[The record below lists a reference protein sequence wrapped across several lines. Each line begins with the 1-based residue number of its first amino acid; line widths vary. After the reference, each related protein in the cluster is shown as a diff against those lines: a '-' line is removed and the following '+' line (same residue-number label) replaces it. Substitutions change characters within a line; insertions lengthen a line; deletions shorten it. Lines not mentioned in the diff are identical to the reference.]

1 MPSELITIPAAE
13 WDKLKQRATKLAL
26 DKSNQQLV
34 MQLMRKMGEA
44 SGLENVIDNML
55 RSIVDVIGGANLILY
70 YKIDTDIFSADVYG
84 VKHHLQQL
92 DDQRIGDAF
101 ATGKASEYEHDFSD
115 TQMLTPAFTHAYT
128 WIYPLKIGAAVIGVF
143 KMESLHVAMRDL
155 HNQLPLFFNYAA
167 LVLKN
172 EILGHTRLQHINS
185 LLQQEIIIRKQ
196 TEQKLVTAKN
206 EAEAANRAK
215 SIFLANMSHELRTPM
230 NAVLGFSQL
239 MQRDR
244 GLSPSQRETLNIINN
259 SGKHLLELINDVL
272 DMAKIEAGRVVIEN
286 GNFDLGAL
294 ILNTIDM
301 MHERAEAKGLELI
314 LDQSSSFPRFVSA
327 DEAKLRQILLNLVGN
342 AIKYTQKG
350 RVVVRLKSED
360 LAKPEQCLVVFEIKD
375 TGIGIAEQDLP
386 FVFDTFVQVG
396 RESDQQGSGLGLRIT
411 KQYAELMDGQVTV
424 SSELDKGS
432 CFTLMLPVTKV
443 DQSEIINK
451 LVLDGKQVLGLAE
464 GQPHCRVLIVED
476 QLENRLLLKKLMES
490 VGFQVFEAV
499 NGQQGVEQFTQWQ
512 PHFIWMD
519 RRMPIMD
526 GIAATQKIRSLPNGD
541 KVKIVAV
548 TASVF
553 TEQRQEFLDAGADDI
568 VGKPY
573 RDAEIFACMTKH
585 LGVQFIY
592 DEPVSENNA
601 AEQVLNAQ
609 RLKQLPEALV
619 SELQQAGMSLDIEQS
634 LAVIEQIKAIDAPL
648 ADVLA
653 DRVSQFD
660 FEAIT
665 KLLGDGDEF
674 VTTQRTY

>member
-1 MPSELITIPAAE
+1 MPNELITIPVAE
-13 WDKLKQRATKLAL
+13 WNKLKQRANKLAL

-34 MQLMRKMGEA
+34 MQLMRKMSEA

-70 YKIDTDIFSADVYG
+70 YKIDADIFYADVYG
-84 VKHHLQQL
+84 LKKHLQQL
-92 DDQRIGDAF
+92 DDQRVSNAF

-128 WIYPLKIGAAVIGVF
+128 WVYPLKVGSTMIGVF

-172 EILGHTRLQHINS
+172 EILGHTRLQHINN

-196 TEQKLVTAKN
+196 TEQELLASKD

-239 MQRDR
+239 MQKDSE
-244 GLSPSQRETLNIINN
+244 LSPAQRETLNIINN
-259 SGKHLLELINDVL
+259 SGKHLLKLINDVL
-272 DMAKIEAGRVVIEN
+272 DMAKIEAGRVIIEN

-294 ILNTIDM
+294 ILDTIDM
-301 MHERAEAKGLELI
+301 MHERAEAKGLELF
-314 LDQSSSFPRFVSA
+314 LDQSSSFPRFVNS

-350 RVVVRLKSED
+350 RVVVYLRAED
-360 LAKPEQCLVVFEIKD
+360 LPGNQQCLLICEIED

-386 FVFDTFVQVG
+386 FIFDTFVQVG
-396 RESDQQGSGLGLRIT
+396 RESEQQGSGLGLRIT
-411 KQYAELMDGQVTV
+411 KQYAELMGGQITVT
-424 SSELDKGS
+424 SKLDKGS
-432 CFTLMLPVTKV
+432 SFILKLPVTKV
-443 DQSEIINK
+443 EQSEIINK

-464 GQPHCRVLIVED
+464 GQPVYRVLIVED
-476 QLENRLLLKKLMES
+476 QLENRLLLKRLMEF

-499 NGQQGVEQFTQWQ
+499 NGEQGVEEFKRWQ
-512 PHFIWMD
+512 PDFIWMD

-526 GIAATQKIRSLPNGD
+526 GIAATQKIRVLPNGD
-541 KVKIVAV
+541 KVKIVAL

-553 TEQRQEFLDAGADDI
+553 TEQQQEFLNAGVDDI
-568 VGKPY
+568 VSKPY
-573 RDAEIFACMTKH
+573 REAEIFALMTKH

-592 DEPVSENNA
+592 DEPVNRRNVT
-601 AEQVLNAQ
+601 EQLLNDQ
-609 RLKQLPEALV
+609 RLKQLPEALL
-619 SELQQAGMSLDIEQS
+619 SELQQAVMSLDIEQS
-634 LAVIEQIKAIDAPL
+634 LAVIEQIKALDAQL
-648 ADVLA
+648 ADELTE
-653 DRVSQFD
+653 RINQFD
-660 FEAIT
+660 FEALT
-665 KLLGDGDEF
+665 KLLSDAGIS
-674 VTTQRTY
+674 

>member
-1 MPSELITIPAAE
+1 MPNELMTISVAE
-13 WDKLKQRATKLAL
+13 WNKLKQRATKLAL
-26 DKSNQQLV
+26 DKSHQQLV
-34 MQLMRKMGEA
+34 MQLMRKMSEA

-55 RSIVDVIGGANLILY
+55 HSIVDVIGGANLILY
-70 YKIDTDIFSADVYG
+70 YKIDADIFYADVYG
-84 VKHHLQQL
+84 VKNRLQQL
-92 DDQRIGDAF
+92 DDERVNDAF
-101 ATGKASEYEHDFSD
+101 ITGNAIEYEHDFSD

-128 WIYPLKIGAAVIGVF
+128 WVYPLKVGSTVIGVF

-172 EILGHTRLQHINS
+172 EILGYTRLQEINN

-196 TEQKLVTAKN
+196 TERKLVAAKN

-239 MQRDR
+239 MQKD
-244 GLSPSQRETLNIINN
+244 GDLNPAQRETLNIINN
-259 SGKHLLELINDVL
+259 SGKHLLKLINDVL

-294 ILNTIDM
+294 ILDTIDM
-301 MHERAEAKGLELI
+301 MHERAEAKGLELL
-314 LDQSSSFPRFVSA
+314 LDQASSFPRFVNA

-350 RVVVRLKSED
+350 RVVVRLTAED
-360 LAKPEQCLVVFEIKD
+360 LPDIQQCSLICEIKD

-411 KQYAELMDGQVTV
+411 QQYAQLMGGQVTV
-424 SSELDKGS
+424 TSELDKGS
-432 CFTLMLPVTKV
+432 AFTLTLPVIKV
-443 DQSEIINK
+443 DQSEIISK
-451 LVLDGKQVLGLAE
+451 LILDGKQVLGLAE
-464 GQPHCRVLIVED
+464 GQPIYRVLIVED
-476 QLENRLLLKKLMES
+476 QLENRLLLKKLMEF

-499 NGQQGVEQFTQWQ
+499 NGQQGVEQFTRGQ

-526 GIAATQKIRSLPNGD
+526 GITATQKIRALPNGD

-553 TEQRQEFLDAGADDI
+553 TEQRQEFLNAGVDDI

-573 RDAEIFACMTKH
+573 RDAEIFACMTKY

-592 DEPVSENNA
+592 DEPVNQKNVT
-601 AEQVLNAQ
+601 EQVFNDQ

-619 SELQQAGMSLDIEQS
+619 SELQQAVMSLDIEQS
-634 LAVIEQIKAIDAPL
+634 LAVIEQIREIDAPL

-653 DRVSQFD
+653 GRVNQFD

-665 KLLGDGDEF
+665 KLLGDADG
-674 VTTQRTY
+674 

>member
-1 MPSELITIPAAE
+1 MPNELMTIPVAE
-13 WDKLKQRATKLAL
+13 WNKLKQRATKLAL

-34 MQLMRKMGEA
+34 MQLMSKMGEA
-44 SGLENVIDNML
+44 SGLENVIDAML

-70 YKIDTDIFSADVYG
+70 YKIDADIFYADVYG
-84 VKHHLQQL
+84 VKKRLQQL
-92 DDQRIGDAF
+92 DDRRVADAF

-128 WIYPLKIGAAVIGVF
+128 WIYPLKVGPAVIGVF
-143 KMESLHVAMRDL
+143 KMESLHIAMRDL
-155 HNQLPLFFNYAA
+155 YNQLPLFFNYAA

-172 EILGHTRLQHINS
+172 EILGYTRLQAANN
-185 LLQQEIIIRKQ
+185 LLQQEIVIRKQ
-196 TEQKLVTAKN
+196 TERELLTAKN

-239 MQRDR
+239 MQKDS
-244 GLSPSQRETLNIINN
+244 GLSPEQRETLNIINN

-294 ILNTIDM
+294 IRDTVDM
-301 MHERAEAKGLELI
+301 MHERAETKGLELL
-314 LDQSSSFPRFVSA
+314 LDQSSDFPRFVSS

-350 RVVVRLKSED
+350 HVVVRLTAED
-360 LAKPEQCLVVFEIKD
+360 LPDVQQCLLIFEIKD

-386 FVFDTFVQVG
+386 YIFDTFVQVG

-411 KQYAELMDGQVTV
+411 KQYAGLMGGQVTV
-424 SSELDKGS
+424 TSELNKGS
-432 CFTLMLPVTKV
+432 SFILRLPVTKV
-443 DQSEIINK
+443 GQSEIINK
-451 LVLDGKQVLGLAE
+451 LVLDGKQVLGLAA
-464 GQPHCRVLIVED
+464 GQPVYRVLIVED
-476 QLENRLLLKKLMES
+476 QLENRLLLKRLMEFA
-490 VGFQVFEAV
+490 GFQVYEAV
-499 NGQQGVEQFTQWQ
+499 NGQQGVEQFTLRQ

-526 GIAATQKIRSLPNGD
+526 GIAATQKIRALPGGG

-553 TEQRQEFLDAGADDI
+553 TEQRQEFLNAGVDDI

-585 LGVQFIY
+585 LGVRFIY
-592 DEPVSENNA
+592 DEPVNEKNA
-601 AEQVLNAQ
+601 DGQLLNTQ
-609 RLKQLPEALV
+609 RLKQLPEALL
-619 SELQQAGMSLDIEQS
+619 SELQQAVMSLDIEQS
-634 LAVIEQIKAIDAPL
+634 LMVAEQIRAIDAPL
-648 ADVLA
+648 ADVVA
-653 DRVSQFD
+653 DRVNQFD

-665 KLLGDGDEF
+665 KLLSF
-674 VTTQRTY
+674 C

>member
-1 MPSELITIPAAE
+1 MPNELMTISVAE
-13 WDKLKQRATKLAL
+13 WNKLKQRATKLAL
-26 DKSNQQLV
+26 DKSHQQLV
-34 MQLMRKMGEA
+34 MQLMRKMSEA

-55 RSIVDVIGGANLILY
+55 HSIVDVIGGANLILY
-70 YKIDTDIFSADVYG
+70 YKIDADIFYADVYG
-84 VKHHLQQL
+84 VKNRLQQL
-92 DDQRIGDAF
+92 DDERVNDAF
-101 ATGKASEYEHDFSD
+101 ITGNAIEYEHDFSD

-128 WIYPLKIGAAVIGVF
+128 WVYPLKVGSTVIGVF

-172 EILGHTRLQHINS
+172 EILGYTRLQEINN

-196 TEQKLVTAKN
+196 TERKLVAAKN

-239 MQRDR
+239 MQKD
-244 GLSPSQRETLNIINN
+244 GDLNPAQRETLNIINN
-259 SGKHLLELINDVL
+259 SGKHLLKLINDVL

-294 ILNTIDM
+294 ILDTIDT
-301 MHERAEAKGLELI
+301 MHERAEAKGLELL
-314 LDQSSSFPRFVSA
+314 LDQASSFPRFVNA

-350 RVVVRLKSED
+350 RVVVRLTAED
-360 LAKPEQCLVVFEIKD
+360 LPDIRQCSLICEIKD

-411 KQYAELMDGQVTV
+411 QQYAQLMGGQVTV
-424 SSELDKGS
+424 TSELDKGS
-432 CFTLMLPVTKV
+432 AFTLTLPVIKV
-443 DQSEIINK
+443 DQSEIISK
-451 LVLDGKQVLGLAE
+451 LILDGKQVLGLAE
-464 GQPHCRVLIVED
+464 GQPIYRILIVED
-476 QLENRLLLKKLMES
+476 QLENRLLLKKLMEF

-499 NGQQGVEQFTQWQ
+499 NGQQGVEQFTRWQ

-526 GIAATQKIRSLPNGD
+526 GITATQKIRALPNGD

-553 TEQRQEFLDAGADDI
+553 TEQRQEFLNAGVDDI

-573 RDAEIFACMTKH
+573 RDAEIFACMTKY

-592 DEPVSENNA
+592 DEPVNQKNVT
-601 AEQVLNAQ
+601 EQVFNDQ

-619 SELQQAGMSLDIEQS
+619 SELQQAVMSLDIEQS
-634 LAVIEQIKAIDAPL
+634 LAVIEQIREIDAPL

-653 DRVSQFD
+653 GRVNQFD

-665 KLLGDGDEF
+665 KLLGDADG
-674 VTTQRTY
+674 

>member
-1 MPSELITIPAAE
+1 MPDQQMTISVAE
-13 WDKLKQRATKLAL
+13 WEKLKQRATKLAL

-44 SGLENVIDNML
+44 SGLNNVIDNML
-55 RSIVDVIGGANLILY
+55 RSIVDVIGGANLVLY
-70 YKIDTDIFSADVYG
+70 YKIDADIFSADVYG
-84 VKHHLQQL
+84 EKHHLHRV
-92 DDQRIGDAF
+92 DDQRVSDAF
-101 ATGKASEYEHDFSD
+101 ATGEASEFEHDFSD
-115 TQMLTPAFTHAYT
+115 TRMLTPAFTHAYT
-128 WIYPLKIGAAVIGVF
+128 WIYPLKVGSTVIGVF

-155 HNQLPLFFNYAA
+155 HSQLPLFFNYAA

-196 TEQKLVTAKN
+196 TERELVAAKN

-239 MQRDR
+239 MQRD
-244 GLSPSQRETLNIINN
+244 GDLSPSQRETLNIINN

-294 ILNTIDM
+294 VLSIIDM
-301 MHERAEAKGLELI
+301 MHERAEAKGLELL
-314 LDQSSSFPRFVSA
+314 LDQASDFPRFVSS
-327 DEAKLRQILLNLVGN
+327 DEPKLRQILLNLVGN

-350 RVVVRLKSED
+350 QVVMRLTAED
-360 LAKPEQCLVVFEIKD
+360 LPEIQKCLLLFEIKD
-375 TGIGIAEQDLP
+375 TGIGISEHDLP

-411 KQYAELMDGQVTV
+411 KQYAELMGGQVTV
-424 SSELDKGS
+424 TSELNKGS
-432 CFTLMLPVTKV
+432 SFTLKLPVTAV
-443 DQSEIINK
+443 NQSEIIDK
-451 LVLDGKQVLGLAE
+451 LVLDGKQILGLAP
-464 GQPHCRVLIVED
+464 GQPNYRILIVED
-476 QLENRLLLKKLMES
+476 QLENRLLLRKLMES
-490 VGFQVFEAV
+490 VGFEVFEAV
-499 NGQQGVEQFTQWQ
+499 NGQQGIKQFIHCQ
-512 PHFIWMD
+512 PHLIWMD

-526 GIAATQKIRSLPNGD
+526 GITATQKIRALPGGD

-553 TEQRQEFLDAGADDI
+553 TEQRQEFIDAGVEDI

-585 LGVQFIY
+585 LGVRFVY
-592 DEPVSENNA
+592 DELA
-601 AEQVLNAQ
+601 GQKTATEQELNGQ
-609 RLKQLPEALV
+609 HLKQLPEALL
-619 SELQQAGMSLDIEQS
+619 SELQQAAVSLDIEQS
-634 LAVIEQIKAIDAPL
+634 LAVIERIKTIDESL
-648 ADVLA
+648 AEVLA
-653 DRVSQFD
+653 GRVNQFD

-665 KLLGDGDEF
+665 KLLDD
-674 VTTQRTY
+674 TDIL

>member
-1 MPSELITIPAAE
+1 MTNELMTISVAE

-34 MQLMRKMGEA
+34 MQLMSKMSEA

-55 RSIVDVIGGANLILY
+55 RSIVDVIGGDNLILY
-70 YKIDTDIFSADVYG
+70 YKIDADIFYADVYG
-84 VKHHLQQL
+84 VKEHPQQL
-92 DDQRIGDAF
+92 DDECVISAF
-101 ATGKASEYEHDFSD
+101 ATGDASEYEHDFSD
-115 TQMLTPAFTHAYT
+115 THMLTPAFTHAYT
-128 WIYPLKIGAAVIGVF
+128 WIYPLKVGSTVIGVF

-155 HNQLPLFFNYAA
+155 YDQLPLFFNYAA
-167 LVLKN
+167 LILKN
-172 EILGHTRLQHINS
+172 EILGYTRLQNVNN

-196 TEQKLVTAKN
+196 TEQKLLAAKN

-239 MQRDR
+239 MQKDS
-244 GLSPSQRETLNIINN
+244 GLSPEQRETLNIINN

-294 ILNTIDM
+294 IRDTIDM
-301 MHERAEAKGLELI
+301 MHQRAETKGLELF
-314 LDQSSSFPRFVSA
+314 LDQSSSFPRFVNS

-350 RVVVRLKSED
+350 RVIVRLTAENLPD
-360 LAKPEQCLVVFEIKD
+360 TQQCLLICEIKD
-375 TGIGIAEQDLP
+375 TGIGIAKQDLP
-386 FVFDTFVQVG
+386 FIFDTFVQVG

-411 KQYAELMDGQVTV
+411 KQYAELMGGQVTV
-424 SSELDKGS
+424 TSELNKGS
-432 CFTLMLPVTKV
+432 SFILMLPAAKV

-451 LVLDGKQVLGLAE
+451 TVLDGKQVLGLAA
-464 GQPHCRVLIVED
+464 GQPEYRVLIVED
-476 QLENRLLLKKLMES
+476 QLENRLLLKRLMEF
-490 VGFQVFEAV
+490 VGFQVYEAV
-499 NGQQGVEQFTQWQ
+499 NGQQGIEQFTLRQ

-526 GIAATQKIRSLPNGD
+526 GITATQKIRALPGGD

-553 TEQRQEFLDAGADDI
+553 TEQRQEFLNAGADDI

-573 RDAEIFACMTKH
+573 RDAEIFTCMTKH
-585 LGVQFIY
+585 LGVRFIY
-592 DEPVSENNA
+592 DEPVNEKSA
-601 AEQVLNAQ
+601 TEQLLNTQ
-609 RLKQLPEALV
+609 RLKQLPEALL
-619 SELQQAGMSLDIEQS
+619 SELQQAAMSLDIEQS
-634 LAVIEQIKAIDAPL
+634 LTVIEQIREIDAPL

-653 DRVSQFD
+653 GRINQFD
-660 FEAIT
+660 FEVIT
-665 KLLGDGDEF
+665 KLLCDADF
-674 VTTQRTY
+674 S

>member
-1 MPSELITIPAAE
+1 MLNELMTIPVAE
-13 WDKLKQRATKLAL
+13 WNKLKQRATKLAL
-26 DKSNQQLV
+26 EKSNQQLV

-70 YKIDTDIFSADVYG
+70 YKIDADIFYADVYG
-84 VKHHLQQL
+84 LKKHLQQL
-92 DDQRIGDAF
+92 DDQRVSNAF
-101 ATGKASEYEHDFSD
+101 TTGEASEYEHDFSD

-128 WIYPLKIGAAVIGVF
+128 WVYPLKVGSTMIGVF

-172 EILGHTRLQHINS
+172 EILGHTRLQHINN

-196 TEQKLVTAKN
+196 TEQELLAAKD

-239 MQRDR
+239 MQKDSE
-244 GLSPSQRETLNIINN
+244 LSPAQRETLNIINN
-259 SGKHLLELINDVL
+259 SGKHLLKLINDVL
-272 DMAKIEAGRVVIEN
+272 DMAKIEAGRVIIEN

-294 ILNTIDM
+294 ILDTIDM
-301 MHERAEAKGLELI
+301 MHERAEAKGLELF
-314 LDQSSSFPRFVSA
+314 LDQSSSFPRFVNS

-350 RVVVRLKSED
+350 RVVVYLRAED
-360 LAKPEQCLVVFEIKD
+360 LPDNQQCLLICEIED

-386 FVFDTFVQVG
+386 FIFDTFVQVG
-396 RESDQQGSGLGLRIT
+396 RESYQQGSGLGLRIT
-411 KQYAELMDGQVTV
+411 KQYAELMGGQITV
-424 SSELDKGS
+424 ASELDKGS
-432 CFTLMLPVTKV
+432 SFILKLPVTKV
-443 DQSEIINK
+443 EQSEIINK

-464 GQPHCRVLIVED
+464 GQPVYRVLIVED
-476 QLENRLLLKKLMES
+476 QLENRLLLKRLMEF

-499 NGQQGVEQFTQWQ
+499 NGEQGVEQFKRWQ
-512 PHFIWMD
+512 PDFIWMD

-526 GIAATQKIRSLPNGD
+526 GIAATQKIRALPNGD
-541 KVKIVAV
+541 KVKIVAL

-553 TEQRQEFLDAGADDI
+553 TEQQQEFLNAGVNDI
-568 VGKPY
+568 VSKPY
-573 RDAEIFACMTKH
+573 REAEIFALMTKH

-592 DEPVSENNA
+592 DEPVIRKNVT
-601 AEQVLNAQ
+601 EQLLNDE
-609 RLKQLPEALV
+609 RLKQLPEALL
-619 SELQQAGMSLDIEQS
+619 SELQQAAMSLDIEQS
-634 LAVIEQIKAIDAPL
+634 LVAIEQIKALDAQL

-653 DRVSQFD
+653 ERINQFD
-660 FEAIT
+660 FEVVT
-665 KLLGDGDEF
+665 KLLSDADI
-674 VTTQRTY
+674 

>member
-1 MPSELITIPAAE
+1 MSDELMTISVAE
-13 WDKLKQRATKLAL
+13 WNKLKQRATKLAL

-34 MQLMRKMGEA
+34 MQLMSKMGEA

-70 YKIDTDIFSADVYG
+70 YKIDADVFYVDVYG
-84 VKHHLQQL
+84 VKKHLQQP
-92 DDQRIGDAF
+92 DDERVANAF
-101 ATGKASEYEHDFSD
+101 VTGSAVEYQHDFSD
-115 TQMLTPAFTHAYT
+115 TRMLTPAFTHAYT
-128 WIYPLKIGAAVIGVF
+128 WIYPLKVGSAVIGVF
-143 KMESLHVAMRDL
+143 KMESLHIGMRDL
-155 HNQLPLFFNYAA
+155 YNQLPLFFNYAA

-172 EILGHTRLQHINS
+172 EILGYTRLQHVNN

-196 TEQKLVTAKN
+196 TELKLVAAKN

-239 MQRDR
+239 MQKDTD
-244 GLSPSQRETLNIINN
+244 LTPEQHETLNIINN
-259 SGKHLLELINDVL
+259 SGKHLLGLINDVL
-272 DMAKIEAGRVVIEN
+272 DMAKIEAGRVFIEN
-286 GNFDLGAL
+286 GSFDLGAL
-294 ILNTIDM
+294 IIGIIDM
-301 MHERAEAKGLELI
+301 MHERAEAKGLELL
-314 LDQSSSFPRFVSA
+314 LDQSSDFPRFINA
-327 DEAKLRQILLNLVGN
+327 DEAKLRQILLNLIGN

-350 RVVVRLKSED
+350 HVTVRLTVEG
-360 LAKPEQCLVVFEIKD
+360 LADARQCLLICEIKD

-411 KQYAELMDGQVTV
+411 KQYAELMGGQVTV

-432 CFTLMLPVTKV
+432 SFILRLPVTKV
-443 DQSEIINK
+443 DQTEIIGK
-451 LVLDGKQVLGLAE
+451 LVFDGKQVLGLAA
-464 GQPHCRVLIVED
+464 GQPVYRVLIIED
-476 QLENRLLLKKLMES
+476 QLENRLLLKKLMEF

-499 NGQQGVEQFTQWQ
+499 NGQQGVEQFMLHQ

-526 GIAATQKIRSLPNGD
+526 GITATQKIRALPGGD

-553 TEQRQEFLDAGADDI
+553 TEQRQEFLNAGADDI

-573 RDAEIFACMTKH
+573 RESEVFACMTKH
-585 LGVQFIY
+585 LGVRFIF
-592 DEPVSENNA
+592 DEPAGEKNA
-601 AEQVLNAQ
+601 IESLLNEHSLK
-609 RLKQLPEALV
+609 RLPKELL
-619 SELQQAGMSLDIEQS
+619 SELQQAATSLDIEQS
-634 LAVIEQIKAIDAPL
+634 LAVIEQIRTIEAPL
-648 ADVLA
+648 ADALA
-653 DRVSQFD
+653 ERVNQFD

-665 KLLGDGDEF
+665 KLLNL
-674 VTTQRTY
+674 VIR

>member
-1 MPSELITIPAAE
+1 MSNELITIPVAE
-13 WDKLKQRATKLAL
+13 WDKLKQRVTKLAS

-34 MQLMRKMGEA
+34 MQLMRKMSEA

-70 YKIDTDIFSADVYG
+70 YKIDADIFYADVYG
-84 VKHHLQQL
+84 VKERLQQL
-92 DDQRIGDAF
+92 DDQEVSNAF

-115 TQMLTPAFTHAYT
+115 TRMLTPAFTHAYT
-128 WIYPLKIGAAVIGVF
+128 WIYPLTVGSTVIGVF

-155 HNQLPLFFNYAA
+155 HSQLPLFFNYAA

-172 EILGHTRLQHINS
+172 EILGYTRLQQVNS
-185 LLQQEIIIRKQ
+185 LLQQEIVIRKQ
-196 TEQKLVTAKN
+196 TEQKLVAAKN

-239 MQRDR
+239 MQKDSD
-244 GLSPSQRETLNIINN
+244 LSPSQRETLNIINN

-294 ILNTIDM
+294 ILDTIDM
-301 MHERAEAKGLELI
+301 MHERAEVKGLDLL
-314 LDQSSSFPRFVSA
+314 LDQASSFPRFVNA

-342 AIKYTQKG
+342 AIKYTQQG
-350 RVVVRLKSED
+350 RIIVHLTAED
-360 LAKPEQCLVVFEIKD
+360 LPDARQCLLICEVKD
-375 TGIGIAEQDLP
+375 TGIGISEQDLP

-411 KQYAELMDGQVTV
+411 QQYAQLMGGHV
-424 SSELDKGS
+424 SVVSELNKGS
-432 CFTLMLPVTKV
+432 TFTLTLPVTKV
-443 DQSEIINK
+443 DQSEIIDK

-464 GQPHCRVLIVED
+464 GQPAYRVLIIED
-476 QLENRLLLKKLMES
+476 QLENRLLLKRLMAS
-490 VGFQVFEAV
+490 VGFQVLEAV
-499 NGQQGVEQFTQWQ
+499 NGQQGVERFMDWQ

-553 TEQRQEFLDAGADDI
+553 TEQRQEFLEAGVDDI

-585 LGVQFIY
+585 LGVRFIY
-592 DEPVSENNA
+592 DEPVNHKIVTQ
-601 AEQVLNAQ
+601 QVLNVQ
-609 RLKQLPEALV
+609 RLKQLPETLL
-619 SELQQAGMSLDIEQS
+619 SELQQAAMSLDVEQS
-634 LAVIEQIKAIDAPL
+634 QVVIEQIKAVDAPL
-648 ADVLA
+648 ADALA
-653 DRVSQFD
+653 GRIDQFD
-660 FEAIT
+660 FEAVT
-665 KLLGDGDEF
+665 KLLCDAE
-674 VTTQRTY
+674 VS

>member
-1 MPSELITIPAAE
+1 MLNELITVPSAE
-13 WDKLKQRATKLAL
+13 WNKLKQRVTKLAL
-26 DKSNQQLV
+26 EKSNQQLV

-55 RSIVDVIGGANLILY
+55 RSVVDVIGGANLILY
-70 YKIDTDIFSADVYG
+70 YKIDADIFYADVYG
-84 VKHHLQQL
+84 VKKHLQQL
-92 DDQRIGDAF
+92 DDERVANAF
-101 ATGKASEYEHDFSD
+101 TTGTATEYEHDFSD
-115 TQMLTPAFTHAYT
+115 TQLLTPAFTHAYT
-128 WIYPLKIGAAVIGVF
+128 WIYPLKVGLTVIGVF
-143 KMESLHVAMRDL
+143 KMESLHVAMREL
-155 HNQLPLFFNYAA
+155 HNQLPLFFSYAA

-172 EILGHTRLQHINS
+172 EILGYTRLQHVNS

-196 TEQKLVTAKN
+196 AEQQLIAAKN
-206 EAEAANRAK
+206 DAEAANRAK

-239 MQRDR
+239 MQKDSD
-244 GLSPSQRETLNIINN
+244 LSQTQRETLNIINN

-301 MHERAEAKGLELI
+301 MHERAEAKGLELL
-314 LDQSSSFPRFVSA
+314 LDQSSSFPRFVNA
-327 DEAKLRQILLNLVGN
+327 DEAKLRQILLNLLSN

-350 RVVVRLKSED
+350 RVVVHLTDED
-360 LAKPEQCLVVFEIKD
+360 LPDVYQCLLVCEIKD

-386 FVFDTFVQVG
+386 FIFDTFVQVG

-411 KQYAELMDGQVTV
+411 KQYAELMGGQIMVT
-424 SSELDKGS
+424 SELNKGS
-432 CFTLMLPVTKV
+432 SFILKLPVTKIE
-443 DQSEIINK
+443 QSEIINK
-451 LVLDGKQVLGLAE
+451 LALDGKQVRGLAP
-464 GQPHCRVLIVED
+464 GQPSYRVLIVED
-476 QLENRLLLKKLMES
+476 QLENRLLLKRLMES
-490 VGFQVFEAV
+490 VGFDVREAV
-499 NGQQGVEQFTQWQ
+499 NGLQGVEQFTHWQ

-526 GIAATQKIRSLPNGD
+526 GITATEKIRNLPNGD

-553 TEQRQEFLDAGADDI
+553 TEQRQEFLDAGIDGI

-573 RDAEIFACMTKH
+573 RDDEIFTCMTKH

-592 DEPVSENNA
+592 DEPVNEKNV
-601 AEQVLNAQ
+601 AEQLLNEQ
-609 RLKQLPEALV
+609 RLRQLPEAFLF
-619 SELQQAGMSLDIEQS
+619 ELQQAAMTLDIEQS
-634 LAVIEQIKAIDAPL
+634 LMVIERIKTIDAPL

-653 DRVSQFD
+653 GRVSQFD

-665 KLLGDGDEF
+665 KLLEQIS
-674 VTTQRTY
+674 VT

>member
-1 MPSELITIPAAE
+1 MSNELMTISVAE
-13 WDKLKQRATKLAL
+13 WNKLKQRATKLAL

-70 YKIDTDIFSADVYG
+70 YKIDADIFYADVYG
-84 VKHHLQQL
+84 VKKNLQQL
-92 DDQRIGDAF
+92 DDERVASAF
-101 ATGKASEYEHDFSD
+101 TTGSPSEYTHDFSD
-115 TQMLTPAFTHAYT
+115 TQLLTPAFTHAYT
-128 WIYPLKIGAAVIGVF
+128 WIYPLKVGSTVIGVF

-172 EILGHTRLQHINS
+172 EILGHTRLQHVNS

-196 TEQKLVTAKN
+196 TERKLVAAKN

-239 MQRDR
+239 MQKD
-244 GLSPSQRETLNIINN
+244 GDLSPAQRETLNIINN
-259 SGKHLLELINDVL
+259 SGKHLLKLINDVL

-294 ILNTIDM
+294 ILDTIGM
-301 MHERAEAKGLELI
+301 MHERAETKGLELL
-314 LDQSSSFPRFVSA
+314 LDQSSSFPRFVNA

-350 RVVVRLKSED
+350 RVVVHLMAED
-360 LAKPEQCLVVFEIKD
+360 LPDDQQCLLICEIKD
-375 TGIGIAEQDLP
+375 TGIGISEQDLP

-411 KQYAELMDGQVTV
+411 KQYAQLMGGQVTV
-424 SSELDKGS
+424 TSELDKGS
-432 CFTLMLPVTKV
+432 SFTLTLPVTKV
-443 DQSEIINK
+443 EQSEIINK
-451 LVLDGKQVLGLAE
+451 LALDSKQVLGLAE
-464 GQPHCRVLIVED
+464 GQPVYRVLIVED
-476 QLENRLLLKKLMES
+476 QLENRLLLKRLMEF

-499 NGQQGVEQFTQWQ
+499 NGQQGVEQFTRWQ

-526 GIAATQKIRSLPNGD
+526 GITATQKIRTLPNGD

-553 TEQRQEFLDAGADDI
+553 TEQQQEFLNAGVDDI

-592 DEPVSENNA
+592 DEPVNEKNVT
-601 AEQVLNAQ
+601 EQLLNDQ
-609 RLKQLPEALV
+609 RLKQLPEELL
-619 SELQQAGMSLDIEQS
+619 SELQQAAMSLDIEQS
-634 LAVIEQIKAIDAPL
+634 LTVIEQIRTIDASL

-653 DRVSQFD
+653 GRVNQFD
-660 FEAIT
+660 FEAVT
-665 KLLGDGDEF
+665 KLLCDADM
-674 VTTQRTY
+674 

>member
-1 MPSELITIPAAE
+1 MPNELMTLPVAE
-13 WDKLKQRATKLAL
+13 WNKLKQRATKLAL

-34 MQLMRKMGEA
+34 MQLMRRMGEA
-44 SGLENVIDNML
+44 SGLENIIDNML

-70 YKIDTDIFSADVYG
+70 YKIDADIFYADVYG
-84 VKHHLQQL
+84 VKNHLQQV
-92 DDQRIGDAF
+92 DDERVISAF

-128 WIYPLKIGAAVIGVF
+128 WVYPLKVGSTVIGVF

-172 EILGHTRLQHINS
+172 EILGHTRLQHVNS

-196 TEQKLVTAKN
+196 TEQKLLAAKN

-239 MQRDR
+239 MQKDSD
-244 GLSPSQRETLNIINN
+244 LSPAQRETLNIINN

-294 ILNTIDM
+294 ILDTLDM
-301 MHERAEAKGLELI
+301 MHERAEAKGLELL
-314 LDQSSSFPRFVSA
+314 LDQSSSFPRFVNS

-342 AIKYTQKG
+342 AIKYTPKG
-350 RVVVRLKSED
+350 RVIVH
-360 LAKPEQCLVVFEIKD
+360 LAAKDFPDIQQCLLICEIKD

-411 KQYAELMDGQVTV
+411 KQYAELMGGQVTV
-424 SSELDKGS
+424 TSELNKGS
-432 CFTLMLPVTKV
+432 SFILKLPVTKIE
-443 DQSEIINK
+443 QSEIINK
-451 LVLDGKQVLGLAE
+451 LVLDGKQVRGLAA
-464 GQPHCRVLIVED
+464 GQPLYRVLIVED
-476 QLENRLLLKKLMES
+476 QLENRLLLKRLMEF

-499 NGQQGVEQFTQWQ
+499 NGQQGVEQFTLRQ

-526 GIAATQKIRSLPNGD
+526 GIAATQKIRALPNGD

-553 TEQRQEFLDAGADDI
+553 TEQRQEFLNAGVDDI

-573 RDAEIFACMTKH
+573 RDAEIFACMTKY
-585 LGVQFIY
+585 LGVRFIY
-592 DEPVSENNA
+592 DEPDNQKNGT
-601 AEQVLNAQ
+601 EQVLNAQ
-609 RLKQLPEALV
+609 RLKQLPEALLP
-619 SELQQAGMSLDIEQS
+619 ELQQAAMSLDIEQS
-634 LAVIEQIKAIDAPL
+634 LAVIEQIKAIDASL
-648 ADVLA
+648 ADMLA
-653 DRVSQFD
+653 DRINQFD
-660 FEAIT
+660 FASVT
-665 KLLGDGDEF
+665 QLLGDADIS
-674 VTTQRTY
+674 

>member
-1 MPSELITIPAAE
+1 MPNELMTIPVAE
-13 WDKLKQRATKLAL
+13 WNKLKQRATKLAL
-26 DKSNQQLV
+26 DKSNQQLI

-70 YKIDTDIFSADVYG
+70 YKIDADIFYADVYG
-84 VKHHLQQL
+84 VKKHLHQL
-92 DDQRIGDAF
+92 DDQRISDVF

-128 WIYPLKIGAAVIGVF
+128 WIYPLKIGSTVIGVF

-155 HNQLPLFFNYAA
+155 HDQLPLFFNYAA

-172 EILGHTRLQHINS
+172 EILGYTRLQEINN

-196 TEQKLVTAKN
+196 AERKLIAAKN

-239 MQRDR
+239 MQKDSDI
-244 GLSPSQRETLNIINN
+244 SPAQRETLTIINN
-259 SGKHLLELINDVL
+259 SGKHLLKLINDVL

-294 ILNTIDM
+294 IHDTVGM
-301 MHERAEAKGLELI
+301 MHERAEAKGLELL
-314 LDQSSSFPRFVSA
+314 LDQSSSFPRFINS

-350 RVVVRLKSED
+350 RVVVRLTAED
-360 LAKPEQCLVVFEIKD
+360 LPEDQQCLLICEIKD

-386 FVFDTFVQVG
+386 FIFDTFVQVG

-411 KQYAELMDGQVTV
+411 KQYAQLMGGQVTV
-424 SSELDKGS
+424 TSELDKGS
-432 CFTLMLPVTKV
+432 SFILKLPVTKV
-443 DQSEIINK
+443 EQSEIINK

-464 GQPHCRVLIVED
+464 GQPIYRVLIVED
-476 QLENRLLLKKLMES
+476 QLENRLLLKRLMEF

-499 NGQQGVEQFTQWQ
+499 NGQQAVEQFTRWQ

-526 GIAATQKIRSLPNGD
+526 GITATQKIRTSPNGD

-553 TEQRQEFLDAGADDI
+553 TEQRQEFLDAGVDDI

-573 RDAEIFACMTKH
+573 RDAEIFTCMTKH

-592 DEPVSENNA
+592 DEPVNEKNVT
-601 AEQVLNAQ
+601 EQVLNDQ
-609 RLKQLPEALV
+609 RLKQLPEALL
-619 SELQQAGMSLDIEQS
+619 SELQQAAMSLDIEQS
-634 LAVIEQIKAIDAPL
+634 LAVIEQISAIDAPL

-653 DRVSQFD
+653 DRINQFD

-665 KLLGDGDEF
+665 KLLGEADIS
-674 VTTQRTY
+674 